1 MKKTKKKLIADIIL
15 VLSVLLISAL
25 CFIIVSLHQSEGSEV
40 VVTIGNEEY
49 GRFPLNIDKKLTI
62 TVDDETILQYNVLVI
77 ENGKADVTEAS
88 CPDGVCVDHMPIS
101 KSGETIVCLPNKV
114 VVRIESDKNEVDI
127 AA

>member
-25 CFIIVSLHQSEGSEV
+25 CYIIASFNQSEGSEV
-40 VVTIGNEEY
+40 VVTVGNEEY

-62 TVDDETILQYNVLVI
+62 TVDDETNLQYNVLVI
-77 ENGKADVTEAS
+77 ENGSADIIEAS
-88 CPDGVCVDHMPIS
+88 CPDGICEDHLPIS

-114 VVRIESDKNEVDI
+114 VVRIESDKDGVDI

>member
-25 CFIIVSLHQSEGSEV
+25 CFIIVSFNQSEGSEV

-49 GRFPLNIDKKLTI
+49 GRFPLNIDKNLTI